1 MSTRIAAA
9 IAASLALFGGIF
21 ALAGPALAYP
31 PDTGAAGNAT
41 DTMTSGLMG
50 GDMMKWHNDTGMM
63 FGMISS
69 IQNDES
75 GEPAWLVTGHWMM
88 TNDTGAS
95 NETGSTNVTDLH
107 AGFHMVMLDGSA
119 AHSHEVYNFTQEGD
133 SVTSGNV
140 TTITGTAT
148 VTMREGPVEDV
159 ATEITISQGS
169 VVAISFD
176 PAQIENHFG
185 DTPIYGLVI
194 TPEMLRHVMDTMT
207 ASKMM
212 GNMSGMDEYKWN
224 GNTTTAM
231 TEEMWE

>member
-41 DTMTSGLMG
+41 DTMTSGFMG
-50 GDMMKWHNDTGMM
+50 GDMMAWHNDTGMM

-69 IQNDES
+69 IQNDAS
-75 GEPAWLVTGHWMM
+75 GQPAWLVAGHWMM

-95 NETGSTNVTDLH
+95 NETGSTNITDLH

-119 AHSHEVYNFTQEGD
+119 GHSHEVYNFTQVGD
-133 SVTSGNV
+133 SATSGNV
-140 TTITGTAT
+140 TTVTGTST
-148 VTMREGPVEDV
+148 VTVREGPVHDV
-159 ATEITISQGS
+159 GTEITISQGK
-169 VVAISFD
+169 VVAIWFD
-176 PAQIENHFG
+176 PAPLENHFG
-185 DTPIYGLVI
+185 DTPVYGLAI
-194 TPEMLRHVMDTMT
+194 TPEMLRHMMNTTT
-207 ASKMM
+207 ASTMM
-212 GNMSGMDEYKWN
+212 GDMSGMDKWH
-224 GNTTTAM
+224 GSTTTAM